1 MSRTSPVKSISDL
14 VSQRD
19 ALTRMI
25 LAERFAR
32 DERPMAYW
40 AAVLAAELARGTLGV
55 SIPRSLRNKAFI
67 WHIIRQLT
75 TRNGGRAPTFAE
87 VLAAIE

>member
-1 MSRTSPVKSISDL
+1 MSGQSSQKSLSDL

-32 DERPMAYW
+32 DERPLAYG
-40 AAVLAAELARGTLGV
+40 AAVIAAELARGNLGA
-55 SIPRSLRNKAFI
+55 SIPQSLRNKAFV

-75 TRNGGRAPTFAE
+75 NRNGGRAPTFAE